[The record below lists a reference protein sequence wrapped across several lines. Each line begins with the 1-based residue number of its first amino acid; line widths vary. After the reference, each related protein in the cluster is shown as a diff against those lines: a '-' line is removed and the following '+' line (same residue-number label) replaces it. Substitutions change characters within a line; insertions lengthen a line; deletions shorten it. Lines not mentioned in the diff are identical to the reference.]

1 MGKSIRSHE
10 VVEAS
15 CSCSVTQH
23 CHWVPVSSKILE
35 DDDHLYDEIIAHDCY
50 QDNDDL
56 YIFLYPVQGCDLVE
70 DAKVAR
76 DPTRC
81 SAVHIQK
88 TWILNTFDPAIKKIN
103 PLCTLPMGPKMAP
116 TCALKGTPFG
126 VPLEFHKDLMG
137 FLETS
142 TVSLEPLVL
151 FKHLW
156 DFSRTVFKKKT

>member
-35 DDDHLYDEIIAHDCY
+35 DVDHFYEEIIAHDH

-88 TWILNTFDPAIKKIN
+88 TWILHTFDPAIKKIN
-103 PLCTLPMGPKMAP
+103 PLCTPPMGLKMAP
-116 TCALKGTPFG
+116 YMCPKRDPFG
-126 VPLEFHKDLMG
+126 GPLQFHKDLLG
-137 FLETS
+137 FL
-142 TVSLEPLVL
+142 
-151 FKHLW
+151 
-156 DFSRTVFKKKT
+156 